1 MKTFNKIIS
10 YVSLF
15 AFLLS
20 LNACTS
26 TEYLY
31 DTPQRILRG
40 DSDVELD
47 NGLYKL
53 QSISLYDNREI
64 QLKNYSIK
72 FIEKP
77 GKGTY
82 FVYFYPK
89 NLFVDSLLMAETNF
103 KITLYKKPVA
113 DTLNIK
119 DIETM
124 HYIKNKVESSTIVLL
139 SVIGIPL
146 AIFVGALIGRG
157 KF

>member
-10 YVSLF
+10 YILLF
-15 AFLLS
+15 GFLLS

-31 DTPQRILRG
+31 DSPQRILRG
-40 DSDVELD
+40 DSDIEYD
-47 NGLYKL
+47 NGLYKI

-64 QLKNYSIK
+64 PLRNYSTK

-89 NLFVDSLLMAETNF
+89 NLFVDSLLTAQTNS
-103 KITLYKKPVA
+103 KLPLYRKPVA

-119 DIETM
+119 EIETM
-124 HYIKNKVESSTIVLL
+124 YFTKNEVESSTIVLL
-139 SVIGIPL
+139 SVVGIPL
-146 AIFVGALIGRG
+146 AIFLGVLISRG